1 METIL
6 GGQPST
12 RMIVS
17 LDPKLEFQ
25 RTHPILKKSVFAHH
39 GFATF
44 LTDTNDALHY
54 YSHDNAI
61 TTNGVLN
68 ITTEQKENLYKA
80 FNEKT
85 KKFYIDSK
93 YIQSAMLQGW
103 NKFCITGGIV
113 EFSAK
118 LPGDPSTGGLWP
130 ACKFAVTLSIA
141 VYFVLVNDP
150 Q

>member
-1 METIL
+1 LAIRN
-6 GGQPST
+6 Q
-12 RMIVS
+12 
-17 LDPKLEFQ
+17 
-25 RTHPILKKSVFAHH
+25 THTLSFFLV
-39 GFATF
+39 F
-44 LTDTNDALHY
+44 LTIILFPRFHQTLLLFVSSDTNDALHY

-61 TTNGVLN
+61 TTNGVLS
-68 ITTEQKENLYKA
+68 ITTEQKENVYKA

-85 KKFYIDSK
+85 KKFFVDSK

-130 ACKFAVTLSIA
+130 ARTFIVFCFFFSFHYNDSMGSDTFDFSIH
-141 VYFVLVNDP
+141 P
-150 Q
+150 